1 MLIDIHS
8 HLDHCYFKDDLDK
21 VIDNAKKANVKV
33 ILTAGINPEKNIES
47 LEIAKKYDIIKACLG
62 IYPIQYND
70 NENIPIKIKINRQK
84 NNSNDNKKQL
94 KINNNN
100 FKNNKLNIDKEIKFI
115 EKNKNNIA
123 AISEVGLDYHWNKN
137 NVNEQKKLFEKMV
150 QLAEKLNKPIIV
162 HSRKAEQDCIDMLQS
177 SKFKKIIMHCFTG
190 KKSLVKKIVD
200 NGWFLTAPTC
210 ITRSTQFQ
218 ENVKLIPI
226 TQLFCETD
234 APYLSPFK
242 NKRNEPAFVIEAYK
256 KVAEIKN
263 MELKEVVN
271 NIWMNWQKVF

>member
-21 VIDNAKKANVKV
+21 VINNAKKANVKI
-33 ILTAGINPEKNIES
+33 ILTAGINPEKNKES
-47 LEIAKKYDIIKACLG
+47 LEIAKKYDIVKACLG
-62 IYPIQYND
+62 IYPIQNGN
-70 NENIPIKIKINRQK
+70 NENNP
-84 NNSNDNKKQL
+84 L
-94 KINNNN
+94 KINNNKLKN
-100 FKNNKLNIDKEIKFI
+100 KKNNIEKRKIKNNGKLNIDKEIKFI
-115 EKNKNNIA
+115 EKNKKDIV
-123 AISEVGLDYHWNKN
+123 AIGEVGLDYFWVKDNLKG
-137 NVNEQKKLFEKMV
+137 QKILFEKMI
-150 QLAEKLNKPIIV
+150 QLAEKLNKPLIV
-162 HSRKAEQDCIDMLQS
+162 HSRKAEEDAIDILQS
-177 SKFKKIIMHCFTG
+177 SKLKKIIMHCFTG
-190 KKSLVKKIVD
+190 KKSLVKEIID
-200 NGWFLTAPTC
+200 NGWFMTAPTC

-263 MELKEVVN
+263 MELKEVIN
-271 NIWMNWQKVF
+271 NVWMNWQKVF